1 MMRPICFASLVGAVV
16 ADWYS
21 NLNYD
26 SPSSGHALGVSI
38 PKVRKRQ
45 SNSQYMDAKDLNFT
59 HGVASGD
66 PYAE

>member
-1 MMRPICFASLVGAVV
+1 MMRPLALASLAGAVL

-21 NLNYD
+21 NLNYK

-45 SNSQYMDAKDLNFT
+45 GGSQYMDAKNLNFT